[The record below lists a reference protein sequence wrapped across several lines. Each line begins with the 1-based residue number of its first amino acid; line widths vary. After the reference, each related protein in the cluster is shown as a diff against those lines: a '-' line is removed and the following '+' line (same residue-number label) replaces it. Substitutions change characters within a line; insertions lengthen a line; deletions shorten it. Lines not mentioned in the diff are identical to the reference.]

1 MAIQH
6 RDGGGPGPLHL
17 MGQRGEVGLFA
28 LVQGQGPR
36 GLDQRL
42 GLPQKTGVVGRGEH
56 PGFAEMRHDEIG
68 RGLARR
74 LEQADGIAIDEVE
87 RPYGF
92 VICADSRLRRTGKAV
107 SLGVPA
113 HGG

>member
-1 MAIQH
+1 
-6 RDGGGPGPLHL
+6 

-28 LVQGQGPR
+28 FVQGEGSR

-42 GLPQKTGVVGRGEH
+42 GLLQKTGVVGRREH

-68 RGLARR
+68 RGFARR
-74 LEQADGIAIDEVE
+74 VEQADGIAIDEVE
-87 RPYGF
+87 RPHGF
-92 VICADSRLRRTGKAV
+92 IVRGDSLFRCPRKAV

-113 HGG
+113 HGGQAAAV